1 MPDIHVNGS
10 VIPEAAIIA
19 EVQNHPAGEPDRA
32 ISAAT
37 EALIVRELL
46 LQEAREL
53 ALEPMPETDSS
64 GRRETDEDAL
74 IRQLLEVEITVPV
87 ADEDAC
93 RRYFENNR
101 KRFRSTELF
110 EAAHILFACDPEDS
124 AGYEKAAA
132 AATETIAMLEQDPA
146 AFGSIARARSDCTS
160 GKSDGRLGQIARGD
174 TVPEFETFLAALE
187 EGQLCSV
194 PVKSRYGAHVLRLDK
209 KVPGR
214 DLPFD
219 AVKDRIA
226 GYLQE
231 RSWRRAVSDYI
242 DRLASYATI
251 EGADPDG
258 EPVVKRATAPHA
270 L

>member
-10 VIPEAAIIA
+10 VISEAEIIA

-53 ALEPMPETDSS
+53 ALEPMPETDAS

-87 ADEDAC
+87 ADEEAC
-93 RRYFENNR
+93 RRYFDNNR
-101 KRFRSTELF
+101 KRFRSAELY
-110 EAAHILFACDPEDS
+110 EAAHILFACDPEDTV
-124 AGYEKAAA
+124 GYEKAVG
-132 AATETIAMLEQDPA
+132 AATETIATLEEDPA
-146 AFGSIARARSDCTS
+146 AFGSIARTRSDCTS

-174 TVPEFETFLAALE
+174 TVPEFETFLAGLE
-187 EGQLCSV
+187 EGQLCPV

-214 DLPFD
+214 ELPFE

-226 GYLQE
+226 EYLQE

-251 EGADPDG
+251 EGGALDG
-258 EPVVKRATAPHA
+258 KPGAEQVAALHA
-270 L
+270 H

>member
-10 VIPEAAIIA
+10 VISEAAIIA
-19 EVQNHPAGEPDRA
+19 EVQNHPAAEPDRA
-32 ISAAT
+32 ISEAT

-46 LQEAREL
+46 LQEARDL
-53 ALEPMPETDSS
+53 ALEPMPETDAS

-101 KRFRSTELF
+101 ERFRSAELY
-110 EAAHILFACDPEDS
+110 EAAHILFACDPED
-124 AGYEKAAA
+124 ADGYEKAVAA
-132 AATETIAMLEQDPA
+132 AKETIAAIEENPA
-146 AFGSIARARSDCTS
+146 AFGSIARERSDCTS

-174 TVPEFETFLAALE
+174 TVPEFETFLAGLE
-187 EGQLCSV
+187 EGQLCPV

-214 DLPFD
+214 NLPFD
-219 AVKDRIA
+219 AVRERIA

-251 EGADPDG
+251 EGAALDEDPAVG
-258 EPVVKRATAPHA
+258 REAAPRAG
-270 L
+270 

>member
-1 MPDIHVNGS
+1 MPNIHVNGR
-10 VIPEAAIIA
+10 VISEAAIVA
-19 EVQNHPAGEPDRA
+19 EVQNHPAAEPDRA
-32 ISAAT
+32 ISEAT

-46 LQEAREL
+46 LQEAQDL
-53 ALEPMPETDSS
+53 ALEPMPETDAS

-74 IRQLLEVEITVPV
+74 IRQLLEVEITVPI

-101 KRFRSTELF
+101 KRFRSAELY
-110 EAAHILFACDPEDS
+110 EAAHILFACDPEDTD
-124 AGYEKAAA
+124 GYEKAVA
-132 AATETIAMLEQDPA
+132 AATEAIATIEKDTA
-146 AFGSIARARSDCTS
+146 AFASIARERSDCTS

-214 DLPFD
+214 DLPFE

-226 GYLQE
+226 DYLQE
-231 RSWRRAVSDYI
+231 RSWRQAVSDYI
-242 DRLASYATI
+242 ERLASYATI
-251 EGADPDG
+251 DG
-258 EPVVKRATAPHA
+258 VALDDKRDAEPTAA
-270 L
+270 SQSV

>member
-1 MPDIHVNGS
+1 MPDIRVNGS
-10 VIPEAAIIA
+10 VISEAAIIA
-19 EVQNHPAGEPDRA
+19 EVQNHPATEPDRA
-32 ISAAT
+32 ISEAT

-46 LQEAREL
+46 LQEARDL

-101 KRFRSTELF
+101 KRFRSAELY
-110 EAAHILFACDPEDS
+110 EAAHILFACNPEDTD
-124 AGYEKAAA
+124 GYEKAAA
-132 AATETIAMLEQDPA
+132 AATETIAIIEKDPA
-146 AFGSIARARSDCTS
+146 AFASIARERSDCTS

-214 DLPFD
+214 DLPFE

-226 GYLQE
+226 DYLQE

-242 DRLASYATI
+242 ERLASYAKI
-251 EGADPDG
+251 EGAATDG
-258 EPVVKRATAPHA
+258 EPVADHAGAPHA
-270 L
+270 V